1 LPAGRHVDLAP
12 GKTCFVREVS
22 ADTVESGRPPLLLLH
37 GWVAS
42 GGLNW
47 LRAFD
52 SLSQHYRVL
61 APDFRGHAQ
70 GEACRTKF
78 SIEDCA
84 DDMGALLEVL
94 SPGEPAIVVGYSMG
108 GMVAQELWRRHRSRV
123 GGLVLSA
130 TSCAPVP
137 VSRGRDSFTR
147 AMSSARSTL
156 RRASR
161 SLNAPLRFS
170 SRMDE
175 NVARAFGKAFESKLF
190 SSSATLQ
197 GMKSKGIPGASGTTN
212 ADSDSGQT
220 DALRTWAREE
230 FARHHWPT
238 ILDAGRAIAEFD
250 TRSWIRGVDVP
261 TTVMLT
267 KRDRLVSPAQQQ
279 DMADRIPGA
288 RIESVDAGHFA
299 CVREDFGPRILRSAR
314 RVERALA

>member
-1 LPAGRHVDLAP
+1 
-12 GKTCFVREVS
+12 
-22 ADTVESGRPPLLLLH
+22 
-37 GWVAS
+37 
-42 GGLNW
+42 
-47 LRAFD
+47 
-52 SLSQHYRVL
+52 
-61 APDFRGHAQ
+61 
-70 GEACRTKF
+70 
-78 SIEDCA
+78 
-84 DDMGALLEVL
+84 
-94 SPGEPAIVVGYSMG
+94 
-108 GMVAQELWRRHRSRV
+108 
-123 GGLVLSA
+123 
-130 TSCAPVP
+130 
-137 VSRGRDSFTR
+137 
-147 AMSSARSTL
+147 
-156 RRASR
+156 
-161 SLNAPLRFS
+161 
-170 SRMDE
+170 MDE

-190 SSSATLQ
+190 RSSATLQ
-197 GMKSKGIPGASGTTN
+197 GLNSKGAPGASGTTK

-314 RVERALA
+314 RIEHAMAWGGGGAISLCMSTPSRSGALVRPKSVPGPSGGTPSPGALVTPKVIHEV